1 MSSHAKDSK
10 WDMFQIIRAI
20 GAVFGDIGTS
30 PLYTLAI
37 IIILT
42 KPTPDEL
49 LGVTSLIIWTMI
61 LLVTIQY
68 AWLAMNLSLRGEGGT
83 VVLGEIASKFT
94 RSKRVRKIYRILVF
108 VGLSFLIGDGVITP
122 AITILSSVEGLRL
135 IPHFSHMGQAEIIFI
150 SILITLGL
158 FSLQSRGTGK
168 IGEYFGPIMILW
180 FTTIGAIGVYY
191 VLQDPSVLH
200 AFNPYH
206 GIKFIVDHPIR
217 GLIALSEVILAA
229 TGGEALYADM
239 GHLGS
244 YAIRR
249 AWVFVFLALSLN
261 YLGQTAYV
269 LKYHVF
275 SGNVTPFFSS
285 AQLLLGKSLYIPFLI
300 LVIVSGIIA
309 SQAMISGVF
318 SIIFQAINSRIFPMV
333 YIKHTSTKIST
344 QIYIPSVNW
353 LLMIGVILMYFI
365 FKQSHHMAAA
375 YGFAVNVV
383 MIITAFFLIVIYF
396 SKKKY
401 LHGIISIGL
410 LIIDVIFWISNFSKL
425 PHGAYWSVIFASF
438 PLSTIILYLAG
449 QTRLYKKLRF
459 LDLEEFLNRFA
470 KAYAA
475 YPKIKGSAIFLL
487 RDVKKIPPYISITM
501 FEHGIIYEKNYFL
514 SLVKKEEPFGVE
526 VKLKDKLAPNLE
538 LIEIRYGY
546 SEILDVEKLL
556 RKVEVN
562 ERVIFYGV
570 EHIKAEKLVWS
581 LFATMKKALPAF
593 VEFYKFPPE
602 KVHGVSV
609 RVEF

>member
-1 MSSHAKDSK
+1 MKEKKSSK
-10 WDMFQIIRAI
+10 WDLFQVVRAI

-83 VVLGEIASKFT
+83 VVLGEIASKFVK
-94 RSKRVRKIYRILVF
+94 SKKVRRIYRILVF
-108 VGLSFLIGDGVITP
+108 IGLSFLIGDGVITP

-135 IPHFSHMGQAEIIFI
+135 IPSFSGIGQAEIIFI
-150 SILITLGL
+150 AILITLGL

-180 FTTIGAIGVYY
+180 FTTIGAIGIYY
-191 VLQDPSVLH
+191 VLQKPGVLH

-285 AQLLLGKSLYIPFLI
+285 AQLLLGKTLYIPFLI

-353 LLMIGVILMYFI
+353 LLMLGVILMYFI

-396 SKKKY
+396 SKRKY
-401 LHGIISIGL
+401 LHGIISIFL
-410 LIIDVIFWISNFSKL
+410 LIVDVIFWISNFTKL
-425 PHGAYWSVIFASF
+425 PHGAYWSIIFAMF
-438 PLSTIILYLAG
+438 PLSTIVLYISG
-449 QTRLYKKLRF
+449 QTKLYKKLRF
-459 LDLEEFLNRFA
+459 MSLSQFLEKF
-470 KAYAA
+470 KDAYDR
-475 YPKIKGSAIFLL
+475 YPKIKGSAIFLV

-501 FEHGIIYEKNYFL
+501 FEHGIVYEKNYFL
-514 SLVKKEEPFGVE
+514 SLIKKEEPFGVE
-526 VKLKDKLAPNLE
+526 VKLKEKLAPNLE
-538 LIEIRYGY
+538 VIEIKYGY

-556 RKVEVN
+556 REIEVK

>member
-1 MSSHAKDSK
+1 MSKSK
-10 WDMFQIIRAI
+10 KSSLDIMQIIRAI

-42 KPTPDEL
+42 KPAPNEL
-49 LGVTSLIIWTMI
+49 IGVTSLIIWTMI

-83 VVLGEIASKFT
+83 VVLGEIASKLT
-94 RSKRVRKIYRILVF
+94 RNKKLRRFYRVLVF

-135 IPHFSHMGQAEIIFI
+135 IPTFQHLGQAEIIFI

-168 IGEYFGPIMILW
+168 IGEYFGPIMIMW
-180 FTTIGAIGVYY
+180 FTTIGTIGLYF
-191 VLQDPSVLH
+191 VLQNPSVLH

-206 GIKFIVDHPIR
+206 GIRFIFNHPVK
-217 GLIALSEVILAA
+217 GLIVLSEVILAA

-249 AWVFVFLALSLN
+249 AWIFVFMALSLN

-269 LKYHVF
+269 LKYHIF
-275 SGNVTPFFSS
+275 GENVTPFFSS
-285 AQLLLGKSLYIPFLI
+285 AQLIFGKTLYIPFLI

-353 LLMIGVILMYFI
+353 LLMLGVILMYFI

-396 SKKKY
+396 SRRKY
-401 LHGIISIGL
+401 LHGMISILL
-410 LIIDVIFWISNFSKL
+410 LIVDVIFWISNFTKI
-425 PHGAYWSVIFASF
+425 PHGAYWSVIFAAF
-438 PLSTIILYLAG
+438 PLSTILLYLGG
-449 QTRLYKKLRF
+449 QAKLYKKLRF
-459 LDLEEFLNRFA
+459 MDLPEFLNKFQH
-470 KAYAA
+470 AYKNFS
-475 YPKIKGSAIFLL
+475 KIKGTAIFLL
-487 RDVKKIPPYISITM
+487 RDIKKIPPYISITM
-501 FEHGIIYEKNYFL
+501 FEHGIIYEQNYFL

-526 VKLKDKLAPNLE
+526 VRLKDKLTPNLGV
-538 LIEIRYGY
+538 IEIRYGY
-546 SEILDVEKLL
+546 SEVFDVERLL
-556 RKVEVN
+556 QQIEIK

-570 EHIKAEKLVWS
+570 EHIKTEKLVWS